1 MWLSSSPRCEEFP
14 CLNNK
19 NSNNKIFRKA
29 TNAELGIGRTE
40 RLEAKSELAFEI
52 S

>member
-19 NSNNKIFRKA
+19 NSNKIFRKV